1 MSDTVY
7 IKISQS
13 TEVHEPEVRVK
24 DIAQVHCRNK
34 AAEARIKALKVTSFK
49 ERDREA
55 SYVGSVMDLEPEVR
69 VKDIA
74 QVHCRNK
81 AAEARIKALKVTSF
95 KERDREASY
104 VGSVM
109 DLLEELE
116 GTGSSIQINSVGE
129 TDFIVSYNP
138 QIKRRAALQ
147 WMKTA
152 VVSAVSFCGAAF
164 AIMTFNNDANVTDV
178 FGNLYRLIM
187 GAEPQAV
194 SFCGAAFAIMT
205 FNNDANVTDVFGNL
219 YRLIMGAEPQG
230 ITVLEISYSVGLSLG
245 ILVFFNHFA
254 SWKMGILVFF
264 NHFAS
269 WKITVDPTP
278 IEVEMRL
285 YEENLD
291 KALIQNAGRKEA
303 QTDVR

>member
-13 TEVHEPEVRVK
+13 TEVH
-24 DIAQVHCRNK
+24 
-34 AAEARIKALKVTSFK
+34 
-49 ERDREA
+49 
-55 SYVGSVMDLEPEVR
+55 EPEVR

-152 VVSAVSFCGAAF
+152 FVSAVLLWS
-164 AIMTFNNDANVTDV
+164 
-178 FGNLYRLIM
+178 
-187 GAEPQAV
+187 
-194 SFCGAAFAIMT
+194 
-205 FNNDANVTDVFGNL
+205 
-219 YRLIMGAEPQG
+219 
-230 ITVLEISYSVGLSLG
+230 GLCHHDL
-245 ILVFFNHFA
+245 
-254 SWKMGILVFF
+254 
-264 NHFAS
+264 
-269 WKITVDPTP
+269 
-278 IEVEMRL
+278 
-285 YEENLD
+285 
-291 KALIQNAGRKEA
+291 Q
-303 QTDVR
+303 

>member
-7 IKISQS
+7 IKLSQS
-13 TEVHEPEVRVK
+13 TEVYEPEVRIK
-24 DIAQVHCRNK
+24 DIARVHCQNRSV
-34 AAEARIKALKVTSFK
+34 EARIRSIKVTTFK
-49 ERDREA
+49 DRDRE
-55 SYVGSVMDLEPEVR
+55 G
-69 VKDIA
+69 
-74 QVHCRNK
+74 
-81 AAEARIKALKVTSF
+81 
-95 KERDREASY
+95 SY

-116 GTGSSIQINSVGE
+116 GTGSSIQVSSVGE
-129 TDFIVSYNP
+129 TDFVVLYKP
-138 QIKRRAALQ
+138 RIKRRAVFQ
-147 WMKTA
+147 WLKTA
-152 VVSAVSFCGAAF
+152 FVSAVSFCGAAF

-187 GAEPQAV
+187 G
-194 SFCGAAFAIMT
+194 T
-205 FNNDANVTDVFGNL
+205 
-219 YRLIMGAEPQG
+219 EPQG
-230 ITVLEISYSVGLSLG
+230 ITLLEISYSAGLSL
-245 ILVFFNHFA
+245 
-254 SWKMGILVFF
+254 GILVFF

-291 KALIQNAGRKEA
+291 KTLIQNAGRREA

>member
-13 TEVHEPEVRVK
+13 TEVH
-24 DIAQVHCRNK
+24 
-34 AAEARIKALKVTSFK
+34 
-49 ERDREA
+49 
-55 SYVGSVMDLEPEVR
+55 EPEVR

-152 VVSAVSFCGAAF
+152 FVSAHKKTKF
-164 AIMTFNNDANVTDV
+164 
-178 FGNLYRLIM
+178 
-187 GAEPQAV
+187 
-194 SFCGAAFAIMT
+194 
-205 FNNDANVTDVFGNL
+205 
-219 YRLIMGAEPQG
+219 
-230 ITVLEISYSVGLSLG
+230 ISLSRSLPKN
-245 ILVFFNHFA
+245 F
-254 SWKMGILVFF
+254 
-264 NHFAS
+264 
-269 WKITVDPTP
+269 
-278 IEVEMRL
+278 
-285 YEENLD
+285 
-291 KALIQNAGRKEA
+291 
-303 QTDVR
+303 

>member
-7 IKISQS
+7 IKLSQS
-13 TEVHEPEVRVK
+13 TEVYEPEVRIK
-24 DIAQVHCRNK
+24 DIARVHCQNRSV
-34 AAEARIKALKVTSFK
+34 EARIRSIKVTTFK
-49 ERDREA
+49 DRDRE
-55 SYVGSVMDLEPEVR
+55 G
-69 VKDIA
+69 
-74 QVHCRNK
+74 
-81 AAEARIKALKVTSF
+81 
-95 KERDREASY
+95 SY

-116 GTGSSIQINSVGE
+116 GTGSSIQVSSVGE
-129 TDFIVSYNP
+129 TDFVVLYKP
-138 QIKRRAALQ
+138 RIKRRAVFQ
-147 WMKTA
+147 WLKTSF
-152 VVSAVSFCGAAF
+152 VSAVSFCGAAF

-187 GAEPQAV
+187 G
-194 SFCGAAFAIMT
+194 T
-205 FNNDANVTDVFGNL
+205 
-219 YRLIMGAEPQG
+219 EPQG
-230 ITVLEISYSVGLSLG
+230 ITLLEISYSAGLSL
-245 ILVFFNHFA
+245 
-254 SWKMGILVFF
+254 GILVFF

-291 KALIQNAGRKEA
+291 KTLIQNAGRREA

>member
-55 SYVGSVMDLEPEVR
+55 SYVGSVMDL
-69 VKDIA
+69 
-74 QVHCRNK
+74 
-81 AAEARIKALKVTSF
+81 
-95 KERDREASY
+95 
-104 VGSVM
+104 
-109 DLLEELE
+109 LEELE
-116 GTGSSIQINSVGE
+116 GTGSSVQINSVGE

-152 VVSAVSFCGAAF
+152 FVS
-164 AIMTFNNDANVTDV
+164 
-178 FGNLYRLIM
+178 
-187 GAEPQAV
+187 AV

-230 ITVLEISYSVGLSLG
+230 ITVPWRSRIQWG
-245 ILVFFNHFA
+245 FP
-254 SWKMGILVFF
+254 MGILVFF

-285 YEENLD
+285 YEENW
-291 KALIQNAGRKEA
+291 IRP
-303 QTDVR
+303 